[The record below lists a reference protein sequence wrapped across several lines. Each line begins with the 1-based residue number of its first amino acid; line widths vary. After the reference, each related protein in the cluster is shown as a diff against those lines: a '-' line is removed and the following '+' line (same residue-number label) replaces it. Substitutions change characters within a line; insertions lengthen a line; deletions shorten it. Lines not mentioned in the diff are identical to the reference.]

1 MAKSLSEDLRSRLI
15 AAVDGGMSRRG
26 AAERFGM
33 AVATSI
39 RWVSAWRHGGSVCAK
54 PRGGDIGS
62 HRIEAYRAIIL
73 AAIDAQVDITLTELA
88 DMLRQQHGASFARST
103 VWRLLDRQGV
113 TIKKRA
119 RTCSTFRRTRP
130 TSTRSRTRSRS

>member
-26 AAERFGM
+26 AAERFGV

-39 RWVSAWRHGGSVCAK
+39 RWVSAWRHDGSVCAK
-54 PRGGDIGS
+54 PRGGDLGS
-62 HRIEAYRAIIL
+62 HRIEAYRAIVL

-88 DMLRQQHGASFARST
+88 DMLRQQHGASFSRST
-103 VWRLLDRQGV
+103 VWRLLDRQGI
-113 TIKKRA
+113 TIKKNSARRRA
-119 RTCSTFRRTRP
+119 GSARRRRAATGLVR
-130 TSTRSRTRSRS
+130 RAA

>member
-15 AAVDGGMSRRG
+15 AAVDAGMSRRG
-26 AAERFGM
+26 AAERFGV

-39 RWVSAWRHGGSVCAK
+39 RWVSAWRRDGATCAR
-54 PRGGDIGS
+54 PRGGNIGS
-62 HRIEAYRAIIL
+62 HRIETYRAVVL

-103 VWRLLDRQGV
+103 VWKLPDRHGV
-113 TIKKRA
+113 SIKKNSARRRA
-119 RTCSTFRRTRP
+119 GSARRR
-130 TSTRSRTRSRS
+130 RAAAGVVRRAA

>member
-26 AAERFGM
+26 AAEGFGV

-39 RWVSAWRHGGSVCAK
+39 RWVSAWRHDGSVCSK
-54 PRGGDIGS
+54 PRGGDLGS
-62 HRIEAYRAIIL
+62 HRIEAYRAIVL

-88 DMLRQQHGASFARST
+88 DMLRQQHGVNKRGKGALTHSRCRTGKFGWHDLA
-103 VWRLLDRQGV
+103 LLANFGSE
-113 TIKKRA
+113 
-119 RTCSTFRRTRP
+119 C
-130 TSTRSRTRSRS
+130 

>member
-26 AAERFGM
+26 AAERFGV

-39 RWVSAWRHGGSVCAK
+39 RWVSAWRHNGSVCAK
-54 PRGGDIGS
+54 PRGGDLGS
-62 HRIEAYRAIIL
+62 HRIEAYRAIVL

-88 DMLRQQHGASFARST
+88 DMLGQQHGASFARST
-103 VWRLLDRQGV
+103 VWRLLDRQGI
-113 TIKKRA
+113 TIKKK
-119 RTCSTFRRTRP
+119 
-130 TSTRSRTRSRS
+130 